1 MQLSGRT
8 LTLETGRMAKQA
20 SGSILLTYGETVLL
34 ATATANK
41 DEGEDQYRKVQVLVI
56 YNDNECERKCVDF
69 WGRPQTTEA
78 RCKMNVRDLAAC
90 GLPF

>member
-1 MQLSGRT
+1 MYNRNLNG
-8 LTLETGRMAKQA
+8 
-20 SGSILLTYGETVLL
+20 TYDNRLWRVDVGMSR
-34 ATATANK
+34 AFGKHK